1 MQSAVERGRRG
12 TASAIGAL
20 IALTVFGVLLMHSVT
35 PMSMS
40 VTGSMSMSM
49 GIGHASTAA
58 PSHDADSVSIP
69 VMAGEHDCPS
79 GHQMMHPCVGT
90 TPSWP
95 ALTVP
100 ALSTTS
106 DLATPTSVN
115 RLVGRADCTLERAPP
130 WTLWELDR
138 SVTLRV

>member
-1 MQSAVERGRRG
+1 MQLAVRRGRRG
-12 TASAIGAL
+12 TASVTGLL

-40 VTGSMSMSM
+40 VTGSMSLNGGRASMATPLHMSETM
-49 GIGHASTAA
+49 
-58 PSHDADSVSIP
+58 SVP
-69 VMAGEHDCPS
+69 VMAGEHDCPTA
-79 GHQMMHPCVGT
+79 HQMMHPCVGT
-90 TPSWP
+90 TVSSP

-100 ALSTTS
+100 ALSAAI
-106 DLATPTSVN
+106 DPVPTLLN
-115 RLVGRADCTLERAPP
+115 RTVGCTDSTLERAPP